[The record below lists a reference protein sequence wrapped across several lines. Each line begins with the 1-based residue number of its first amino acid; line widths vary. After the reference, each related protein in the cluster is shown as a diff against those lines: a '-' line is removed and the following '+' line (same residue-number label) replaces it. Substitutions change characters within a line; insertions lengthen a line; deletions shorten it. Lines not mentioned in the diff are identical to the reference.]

1 MRINEGCQVQYS
13 TRLCF
18 LPFPGP
24 HFQQYFHVHLE
35 GSICEIC
42 EYCIA
47 ARGNQDDGH
56 RNGLQ
61 EALARK
67 MI

>member
-1 MRINEGCQVQYS
+1 MKAVSCGIPQGSVFCLSLVHIFNS
-13 TRLCF
+13 DL
-18 LPFPGP
+18 
-24 HFQQYFHVHLE
+24 HVHLE

-42 EYCIA
+42 EYCTA
-47 ARGNQDDGH
+47 ARGNQHDGH